1 MRIKGRVRGGESI
14 AIIGIFMA
22 VLQEGVSI
30 FPERDLSSRRQIFL
44 RIFTVM
50 TLVITVQIKLDVPL
64 VRGIQREVQ
73 I

>member
-1 MRIKGRVRGGESI
+1 
-14 AIIGIFMA
+14 MA

-30 FPERDLSSRRQIFL
+30 FSERDLSSRGQIFL

-50 TLVITVQIKLDVPL
+50 TLVITVPIKLNVPL
-64 VRGIQREVQ
+64 VRGIQRDVL